1 MSWILGVWA
10 ACSTG
15 TVSGSLTTGLGCKSS
30 GCPHVTDEDKG
41 PRETKG
47 HQVRE

>member
-1 MSWILGVWA
+1 MCWILGVWA
-10 ACSTG
+10 ACS

-30 GCPHVTDEDKG
+30 GCPHVTNEDKR

-47 HQVRE
+47 HQVGE